1 MWTFLQEGLKFM
13 MKSIKVPLDKEGV
26 GLNFNKKANALNYDE
41 RHGKPY
47 KYAMPWNECVKCWIT
62 DIA

>member
-1 MWTFLQEGLKFM
+1 M

-47 KYAMPWNECVKCWIT
+47 KYAMPWNECVKC
-62 DIA
+62 